1 MPTTTQTCHARK
13 AGQIER
19 EREHGV
25 SYFFSF
31 GKGAVDSAHTGVS
44 EQERAAII
52 IVWEICSLFVRA
64 PLHAA
69 DTKISHVIG
78 FARRG
83 GKECSS
89 LCI

>member
-1 MPTTTQTCHARK
+1 MPTTTQTRQ
-13 AGQIER
+13 AGRQVKLR
-19 EREHGV
+19 ERQSMAYLILFLFWQRSGG
-25 SYFFSF
+25 FSTHR
-31 GKGAVDSAHTGVS
+31 AS
-44 EQERAAII
+44 EQERAAIV

-83 GKECSS
+83 GTECSS